1 LEQVHVRGIV
11 CRIPRLE
18 FVAGIGIALAMS
30 ALALAAQDSQSS
42 ETRGLST
49 QTSLTAQTRD
59 RAGRTQ
65 ATVLVNVTGEDGL
78 PATGG
83 VAISD
88 HGMQVAGA
96 ALNAKGEA
104 SIVVALPGGDHFL
117 AAAYAGDA
125 THQPSVS
132 PVAEVQAQVSGTPNF
147 TVSVTPAT
155 LTLTAGQS
163 GTVTASVT
171 PQNSSALT
179 APMFITMSCSGL
191 PDQSSCSF
199 TPESLEILPNAT
211 APLASSMVILTQAA
225 SYASLAHPKSNS
237 VAWAILLPGALGLG
251 GLAWGMRRRPW
262 LNRLSLLA
270 LVALVTTLGTTAC
283 NPRYYY
289 EHHGPPINP
298 ATPAGTY
305 TININAQSSNGVT
318 AITNTTT
325 MSLTVQ

>member
-1 LEQVHVRGIV
+1 L
-11 CRIPRLE
+11 
-18 FVAGIGIALAMS
+18 VAGISIALAMP

-59 RAGRTQ
+59 QVGRTQ

-88 HGMQVAGA
+88 HGMQLAGA

-104 SIVVALPGGDHFL
+104 SIVVALPAGDHFL
-117 AAAYAGDA
+117 AATYAGDA
-125 THQPSVS
+125 THRPSVS

-147 TVSVTPAT
+147 TVSVSPAT
-155 LTLTAGQS
+155 LTLAVGQS
-163 GTVTASVT
+163 GTVIASIT
-171 PQNSSALT
+171 PQNSSGLT

-191 PDQSSCSF
+191 PDESSCSF
-199 TPESLEILPNAT
+199 TPETLEVLPNAT
-211 APLASSMVILTQAA
+211 APLTSTMVILTQAA
-225 SYASLAHPKSNS
+225 SSTALAHPQPNS
-237 VAWAILLPGALGLG
+237 VGWAILLPGALGLG
-251 GLAWGMRRRPW
+251 GLAWGIRRRPW

-289 EHHGPPINP
+289 LNHGPPTNP

-305 TININAQSSNGVT
+305 TINVTAQSSNGVT
-318 AITNTTT
+318 AITNSTT

>member
-1 LEQVHVRGIV
+1 MRGIV
-11 CRIPRLE
+11 CRVLRLKL
-18 FVAGIGIALAMS
+18 VAGIGIALAIP

-65 ATVLVNVTGEDGL
+65 ATVLVNVLGEDGL

-88 HGMQVAGA
+88 HGMQVAGV

-104 SIVVALPGGDHFL
+104 SIVVALPAGDHSL
-117 AAAYAGDA
+117 AATYAGDA

-132 PVAEVQAQVSGTPNF
+132 PVADVQAQVSGTPNF
-147 TVSVTPAT
+147 AVSVSPAT

-163 GTVTASVT
+163 GTVTASIT
-171 PQNSSALT
+171 PQSSSALT

-225 SYASLAHPKSNS
+225 SYASVAHPKSNS

-270 LVALVTTLGTTAC
+270 LLGLVTMLGTTGC

-298 ATPAGTY
+298 ATPPGTY